1 MNLNVMVQHAVSY
14 LPNLS
19 EDEQKLIPSLQFDID
34 DYGNLV
40 EELWIIV
47 QKLVWTLQDWGERK
61 KRQSVISVTITI
73 S

>member
-19 EDEQKLIPSLQFDID
+19 EDKPKLIPFWQLDTD
-34 DYGNLV
+34 DYGKPV